1 MANVL
6 LILILGMLFVGAKA
20 NIAKNEAEF
29 DEMVQALGDI
39 MMELEKSDVPAEK
52 ELTETLK
59 TDEKTVPATGR
70 DKNGR
75 FCKKQ

>member
-6 LILILGMLFVGAKA
+6 FILILGMLFVSAKA

-39 MMELEKSDVPAEK
+39 MMEPEKFDVPAEK

>member
-6 LILILGMLFVGAKA
+6 LILILGMLFVSAKA

-29 DEMVQALGDI
+29 DEMV
-39 MMELEKSDVPAEK
+39 MELEKFDVPAEK